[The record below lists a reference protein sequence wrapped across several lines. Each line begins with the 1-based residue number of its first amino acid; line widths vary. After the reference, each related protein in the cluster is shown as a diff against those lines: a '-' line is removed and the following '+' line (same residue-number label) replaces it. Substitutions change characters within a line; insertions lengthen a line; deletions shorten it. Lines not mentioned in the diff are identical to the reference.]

1 MSFTSV
7 AFLLFLPIVWATY
20 WGLRRRE
27 WQNLLLVC
35 ASYVFYGWWDA
46 RFCLLM
52 LTSSLVDYVL
62 GLTLESGPDDSTE
75 GKARQAEHR
84 RRRRLLGLSLVCNLG
99 LLGVFKYFGFF
110 VDSFQATATWLGWS
124 PGTVTLEI
132 ILPVGISFYTFQTL
146 SYTIDIYRGRLTPT
160 RNVVDYLA
168 FVSFFP
174 QLVAG
179 PIERASRLLPQFQ
192 QARRWNRETFED
204 GLRQMLWGLFKK
216 VVIADSLAGPVAAAF
231 ADPDTVGG
239 PRLMVATVMFA
250 YQIYCDFSGYSD
262 IAIGTARLFG
272 IGLMRNFAYPY
283 FSQSIVEFW
292 QRWHISLSTW
302 FRDYVYIPLGGSR
315 GSRNQTW
322 RNAIVTFLVSGLWH
336 GAAWRFVAWGG
347 LHGTSLIAFPRPS
360 EKAPIEQPGGPGLV
374 PGLGVLFRMVAVFT
388 LACAFWVFFRADNM
402 ADAWMIWK
410 KIITEI
416 HIGNGY
422 RELLLEYRSRGPLF
436 EIVHLLLVF
445 LAIEWFNRH
454 KPHPI
459 DFPGWP
465 RPLRWSAYAALT
477 WFVIEYG
484 GRGESNPFIYFQF

>member
-7 AFLLFLPIVWATY
+7 AFLIFLPVVWGIY
-20 WGLRRRE
+20 WCLRRRQ

-46 RFCLLM
+46 RFCVLM
-52 LTSSLVDYVL
+52 LTSSLVDYIL
-62 GLTLESGPDDSTE
+62 GLALGPPPPDGET
-75 GKARQAEHR
+75 GPTGF
-84 RRRRLLGLSLVCNLG
+84 RRRLLMGLSLGCNLG
-99 LLGVFKYFGFF
+99 LLGIFKYFGFF
-110 VDSFQATATWLGWS
+110 VDSFQAGASLLGWS
-124 PGTVTLEI
+124 PNPVTLEI

-146 SYTIDIYRGRLTPT
+146 SYTIDIYRGQLKPT
-160 RNVVDYLA
+160 RNLVDYLT

-192 QARRWNRETFED
+192 QPRRWDSDALGE

-216 VVIADSLAGPVAAAF
+216 VVIADTLAGPVATAF
-231 ADPDTVGG
+231 ASPETVDG
-239 PRLMVATVMFA
+239 PRLMVATVLFA

-272 IGLMRNFAYPY
+272 IRLMRNFAYPY

-315 GSRNQTW
+315 GGKRQTW

-347 LHGTSLIAFPRPS
+347 LHGVSLTGLPRPPGKISMAHPGGTRLFPRLS
-360 EKAPIEQPGGPGLV
+360 VLLRMILV
-374 PGLGVLFRMVAVFT
+374 FSLV
-388 LACAFWVFFRADNM
+388 CAFWVFFRADSL
-402 ADAWMIWK
+402 ADAWLIWK
-410 KIITEI
+410 KIATEI
-416 HIGNGY
+416 HLADGW
-422 RELLLEYRSRGPLF
+422 RELILEYQGRGPLF
-436 EIVHLLLVF
+436 GITHLLGVF
-445 LAIEWFNRH
+445 LFVEWLNRH
-454 KPHPI
+454 KPHPV

-465 RPLRWSAYAALT
+465 RPLRWSVYSILI

-484 GRGESNPFIYFQF
+484 SRADSNPFIYFQF

>member
-7 AFLLFLPIVWATY
+7 AFLVFLPVVWAIY
-20 WGLRRRE
+20 WCLRRRE

-46 RFCLLM
+46 RFCVLM
-52 LTSSLVDYVL
+52 LTSSLVDYGL
-62 GLTLESGPDDSTE
+62 GLALGRSAPDSET
-75 GKARQAEHR
+75 GTGF
-84 RRRRLLGLSLVCNLG
+84 RRRRLLLALSLAANLG

-110 VDSFQATATWLGWS
+110 VDSFQAAATLLGWS
-124 PGTVTLEI
+124 PGALTLEI

-146 SYTIDIYRGRLTPT
+146 SYTIDIYRGRLQPT
-160 RNVVDYLA
+160 RNLVDYLA

-192 QARRWNRETFED
+192 QPRCWDRGAFGE

-231 ADPDTVGG
+231 ASPETAGG
-239 PRLMVATVMFA
+239 PRLMVATVLFA

-302 FRDYVYIPLGGSR
+302 FRDYVYIALGGNR
-315 GSRNQTW
+315 GRRMQTW
-322 RNAIVTFLVSGLWH
+322 RNAVVTFLVSGLWH

-347 LHGTSLIAFPRPS
+347 LHGVSLVALPRPP
-360 EKAPIEQPGGPGLV
+360 EKVSIDHPGGTRLV
-374 PGLGVLFRMVAVFT
+374 PAPVVLLRMILVFT
-388 LACAFWVFFRADNM
+388 LVCAFWVFFRADSL
-402 ADAWMIWK
+402 ADAWLVWK
-410 KIITEI
+410 KIATEI
-416 HIGNGY
+416 HVAEGY
-422 RELLLEYRSRGPLF
+422 RELVLEYQGRGPLF
-436 EIVHLLLVF
+436 GITHLLVVF
-445 LAIEWFNRH
+445 LVIEWLSRH
-454 KPHPI
+454 KPHPV

-465 RPLRWSAYAALT
+465 RPLRWSVYSALA

-484 GRGESNPFIYFQF
+484 GRGDANPFIYFQF